1 MTDLLKIFFFFFPFS
16 YFIFFLILE
25 TIQTTPTSMKI
36 EAKVYVPK
44 DETVP
49 FVANAMNLD
58 VTVCI
63 LGFGFGFKC
72 LDISDTQ

>member
-1 MTDLLKIFFFFFPFS
+1 
-16 YFIFFLILE
+16 
-25 TIQTTPTSMKI
+25 MKI

-49 FVANAMNLD
+49 LVANAMNLA

-72 LDISDTQ
+72 LDISDTQWHSAQFHWILTETKL